1 MNCSICCNKI
11 NVERNYTI
19 TDCRH
24 KFHTTCLMKNVQEI
38 GIGCPSC
45 TLNMVLTGPTAGVT
59 GPRGPTGPTGP
70 TGPRGPTGPTGPT
83 GATGP
88 KGRTKSKGTFSR
100 CTQVM

>member
-59 GPRGPTGPTGP
+59 GPRGPTGATGP
-70 TGPRGPTGPTGPT
+70 
-83 GATGP
+83 TGP